1 MNKRKKHIV
10 ITVTSIVAL
19 SIVLVIGYLYT
30 IKNDNVKEKKFEVNI
45 KKSKNFASYEM
56 SKKGSFYSAVNNKDS
71 IYTLISNG
79 EDSPSRKV
87 FEMNKKSGSITPIY
101 TSKYRLGEGELI
113 SLAGNEDY
121 LVWLDQNST
130 DYLSTL
136 VVYDLK
142 KKKIINQFKNSN
154 EKYFDSFIL
163 RKDTVYWI
171 EDDTTKNQEE
181 VGTGEDKD
189 TMIIGNYM
197 GTIKSYNLLSG
208 KQSIIDTITTVNYP
222 NNELGL
228 SENKLWY
235 IDNRKYEENALIK
248 TYDINSRK
256 IDQYDLGEQFLGH
269 IKPTSDKQTAFFK
282 YTIHA
287 PPKGLYLFNVDSK
300 RVDLINEDEGDTKAA
315 YSLNGEIITNTT
327 SYKIDLNGD
336 IYWNKSIQQ
345 ELPDNFF
352 VSSAN
357 PISSMTVIT
366 RKNDESLFNTMLIW
380 DESAIKWMRLS
391 Q

>member
-1 MNKRKKHIV
+1 MNKRKKRI
-10 ITVTSIVAL
+10 IMAVTSIVAL
-19 SIVLVIGYLYT
+19 SIVLATGYLYT
-30 IKNDNVKEKKFEVNI
+30 INNVQDKKLEVSI
-45 KKSKNFASYEM
+45 DRSEEFVSYNM
-56 SKKGSFYSAVNNKDS
+56 SKKGSLYSAVINKDN
-71 IYTLISNG
+71 IYTLISTG
-79 EDSPSRKV
+79 EDSPSREV
-87 FEMNKKSGSITPIY
+87 FEMNKKSGSITSIY
-101 TSKYRLGEGELI
+101 TSMYRPEEGELI

-130 DYLSTL
+130 NYLSTL
-136 VVYDLK
+136 VVYDVK
-142 KKKIINQFKNSN
+142 KKKIINKFRNSD

-163 RKDTVYWI
+163 REDTVYWV

-189 TMIIGNYM
+189 TMIMGNYT
-197 GTIKSYNLLSG
+197 GTIKSYNLVSG
-208 KQSIIDTITTVNYP
+208 KQRVIDTITTVNYP

-248 TYDINSRK
+248 TYDINDK
-256 IDQYDLGEQFLGH
+256 TIEQYDLGEPFLGH
-269 IKPTSDKQTAFFK
+269 IKPTSDKQAVFFK

-287 PPKGLYLFNVDSK
+287 PPKGLYLFNTDSK
-300 RVDLINEDEGDTKAA
+300 KVDLINKDEGDTKAA
-315 YSLNGEIITNTT
+315 YNLNGEIITNTA

-380 DESAIKWMRLS
+380 NESAIKWTKLS
-391 Q
+391 H